1 MLWLIWNVR
10 LVELRIKAIHCL
22 ARPMLMRFSC
32 KRVVS
37 TYCSQPTIIVWTQ
50 AARVLSAR

>member
-50 AARVLSAR
+50 AAKVLSVR